1 MLNRLW
7 EEPDIKKKDLRY
19 EVWQNL
25 KEQALWV
32 GWGWM
37 ALVDKVLVLLLA
49 VFAVLGNPAELCC
62 THYNIQLIISFYNY

>member
-7 EEPDIKKKDLRY
+7 GEQDVKKKDLRY
-19 EVWQNL
+19 KVWQNL

-49 VFAVLGNPAELCC
+49 VFAVLGHPRRIML
-62 THYNIQLIISFYNY
+62 HPL